1 MLCGEFSM
9 HLDRKYKSKGLDQ
22 YNKNLKCE
30 TLLTLAKAYKYF
42 QFLKIHLV
50 EVKVKEKNPAGSGG
64 DRGVQTKID

>member
-42 QFLKIHLV
+42 SIL
-50 EVKVKEKNPAGSGG
+50 EDSPGG
-64 DRGVQTKID
+64 GKGQGEESCRLWGG